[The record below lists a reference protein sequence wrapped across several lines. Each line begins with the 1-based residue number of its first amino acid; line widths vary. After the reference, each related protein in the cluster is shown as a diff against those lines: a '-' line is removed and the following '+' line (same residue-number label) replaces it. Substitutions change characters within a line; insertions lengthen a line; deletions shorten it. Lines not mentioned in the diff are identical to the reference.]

1 MPTLELD
8 HLTKTYGTG
17 DATVHALTD
26 MTFTVAPGEIY
37 GFVGSNGAGKST
49 AMRITLGVLAPDSG
63 EARVDGVRINDDI
76 RRTIGYMPEERGLYD
91 KERITDQLIFFGRL
105 HGLTKQAAT
114 RNTADLLDQLGLAGR
129 AQSKLQELSLGN
141 QQRVQL
147 AASLIHDPE
156 LLILDEP
163 FSGLD
168 PVAVSV
174 MSDLLVAKAAEGV
187 PVLFSS
193 HQLDLVQRLCH
204 RVGIITA
211 GEMRAQGTVT
221 AREIQVAVHSKGL
234 VITAALTLVAVVAGI
249 LGVHFFGGDD
259 DEAPDL
265 VVTGMDTTA
274 VSRVLGDSVD
284 VTAAPDRD
292 AAVAAVK
299 DDGKDGALIRGDDGF
314 ELVTDG
320 TADPV
325 VASAA
330 QIAASAVAQD
340 EALTAVGVA
349 PEAFAAA
356 LPDATV
362 HATDVSDAAR
372 EDRLPAIVTTMVGT
386 MVILMFILTFSANVG
401 GRVTEEKSSR
411 VVEIILATIRPLE
424 LLAGKV
430 LAMLVVGLAC
440 TAVIL
445 AVALATMSAIGVLAD
460 VDLSPAIVLV
470 LLVAYIL
477 GMLFFS
483 ALYAAAGSLVSKA
496 EELSS
501 TQMPVMLVFFAVMY
515 PPLLGFNSLDSTFL
529 QVLSWIPP
537 MSLGLAP
544 LQFAAGNFSL
554 WQLGASFVV
563 LAAATVLVLLLVAR
577 IYRSAILNNGRRL
590 SWFRALRTA

>member
-221 AREIQVAVHSKGL
+221 DLRNSGPVRYEVRTAARGWLPPGAVIVDEDQDAVVVDPGDNDDQTIL
-234 VITAALTLVAVVAGI
+234 TAALAAGP
-249 LGVHFFGGDD
+249 VHGFTRRI
-259 DEAPDL
+259 PDL
-265 VVTGMDTTA
+265 TDLFKEVV
-274 VSRVLGDSVD
+274 
-284 VTAAPDRD
+284 
-292 AAVAAVK
+292 
-299 DDGKDGALIRGDDGF
+299 
-314 ELVTDG
+314 
-320 TADPV
+320 
-325 VASAA
+325 
-330 QIAASAVAQD
+330 
-340 EALTAVGVA
+340 
-349 PEAFAAA
+349 
-356 LPDATV
+356 
-362 HATDVSDAAR
+362 
-372 EDRLPAIVTTMVGT
+372 
-386 MVILMFILTFSANVG
+386 
-401 GRVTEEKSSR
+401 SS
-411 VVEIILATIRPLE
+411 
-424 LLAGKV
+424 
-430 LAMLVVGLAC
+430 
-440 TAVIL
+440 
-445 AVALATMSAIGVLAD
+445 
-460 VDLSPAIVLV
+460 
-470 LLVAYIL
+470 
-477 GMLFFS
+477 
-483 ALYAAAGSLVSKA
+483 
-496 EELSS
+496 
-501 TQMPVMLVFFAVMY
+501 
-515 PPLLGFNSLDSTFL
+515 
-529 QVLSWIPP
+529 
-537 MSLGLAP
+537 
-544 LQFAAGNFSL
+544 
-554 WQLGASFVV
+554 
-563 LAAATVLVLLLVAR
+563 
-577 IYRSAILNNGRRL
+577 
-590 SWFRALRTA
+590 